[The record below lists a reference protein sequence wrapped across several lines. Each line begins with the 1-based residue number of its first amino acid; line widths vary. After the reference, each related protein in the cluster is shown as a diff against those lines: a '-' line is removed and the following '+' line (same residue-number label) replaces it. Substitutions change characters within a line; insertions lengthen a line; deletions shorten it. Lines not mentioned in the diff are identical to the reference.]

1 MYRICSNGVAMNDQ
15 VSKAELDALRSR
27 VAELEA
33 ARADP
38 VKVEIEGL
46 DGLKAW
52 SRAVEN
58 KDLDNFYLNHSV
70 PDRQFWWPFWG
81 FVAIGIIVI
90 AAALIELA
98 VGAPIFHFS

>member
-1 MYRICSNGVAMNDQ
+1 MNEQ
-15 VSKAELDALRSR
+15 VTKAELDALRAR

-33 ARADP
+33 ARAEP

-58 KDLDNFYLNHSV
+58 QDLDNFYLNHSV

-81 FVAIGIIVI
+81 FVLLVAIVMAG
-90 AAALIELA
+90 
-98 VGAPIFHFS
+98 GAWKYFTE

>member
-1 MYRICSNGVAMNDQ
+1 MMTEQ
-15 VSKAELDALRSR
+15 VTKAELDALRTR

-33 ARADP
+33 ARAEP

-70 PDRQFWWPFWG
+70 PDRQFWWPFWV
-81 FVAIGIIVI
+81 FVAIAGIVLG
-90 AAALIELA
+90 AAVIELA
-98 VGAPIFHFS
+98 VGAPIFHLS

>member
-1 MYRICSNGVAMNDQ
+1 MSDEVT
-15 VSKAELDALRSR
+15 KAELDALRNR

-33 ARADP
+33 ARAEP

-70 PDRQFWWPFWG
+70 PDRQFWGVFW
-81 FVAIGIIVI
+81 AIMI
-90 AAALIELA
+90 AG
-98 VGAPIFHFS
+98 VGAIVYSLAFY

>member
-1 MYRICSNGVAMNDQ
+1 MTDQ
-15 VSKAELDALRSR
+15 VTKAELDALRTR

-33 ARADP
+33 ARAEP

-52 SRAVEN
+52 SRAVEA

-81 FVAIGIIVI
+81 FVAV
-90 AAALIELA
+90 AAFFILMA
-98 VGAPIFHFS
+98 VWQGYFGGPQLPF

>member
-1 MYRICSNGVAMNDQ
+1 MMTEQ
-15 VSKAELDALRSR
+15 VTKAELDALRTR

-33 ARADP
+33 ARAEP

-81 FVAIGIIVI
+81 FVIFV
-90 AAALIELA
+90 LA
-98 VGAPIFHFS
+98 VFVAGFVEVELLG

>member
-33 ARADP
+33 ARAEP

-70 PDRQFWWPFWG
+70 PDRQFWGVFWFIVG
-81 FVAIGIIVI
+81 GAAVFVAASVI
-90 AAALIELA
+90 LYW
-98 VGAPIFHFS
+98 

>member
-1 MYRICSNGVAMNDQ
+1 MMTEQ
-15 VSKAELDALRSR
+15 VTKAELDALHTR

-33 ARADP
+33 ARAKP

-58 KDLDNFYLNHSV
+58 KDLDNFYFNHSV
-70 PDRQFWWPFWG
+70 PDRQFWWPFW
-81 FVAIGIIVI
+81 IIVGG
-90 AAALIELA
+90 A
-98 VGAPIFHFS
+98 VIFVTASVMLYW

>member
-1 MYRICSNGVAMNDQ
+1 MTEQ
-15 VSKAELDALRSR
+15 VTKAELDALRTR

-33 ARADP
+33 ARAEP

-58 KDLDNFYLNHSV
+58 QDLDNFYLNHSV
-70 PDRQFWWPFWG
+70 PDRQFWWPFW
-81 FVAIGIIVI
+81 IIVGG
-90 AAALIELA
+90 AA
-98 VGAPIFHFS
+98 IFVTASVMLYW